1 MLFINNVVV
10 RELMRNAA
18 TVLSFVIGVC
28 LNRVM
33 IMIYKLLMKDS
44 KDVLYAGSVVDIT
57 LAHEI

>member
-1 MLFINNVVV
+1 M
-10 RELMRNAA
+10 MRNAA

-33 IMIYKLLMKDS
+33 VMIYKLLMKDS